1 MEQPARRALHADRWV
16 ALIRKL
22 AFVDFNF
29 TGATFAMQVRQTYD
43 APGAALITLG
53 TVGGMGSEGVWLD
66 YAGTDTVLNHLA
78 AGRLREVPP
87 GLTESTS
94 VAVSVVGIRINKS
107 TMGNPANI
115 PFPAQRG
122 EDLTLAWDLLITPSG
137 GVQDKY
143 IGGHFIVRGG
153 ATQ

>member
-1 MEQPARRALHADRWV
+1 MEQPARRDLHADRWV
-16 ALIRKL
+16 ALIRKI
-22 AFVDFNF
+22 AFLDFNF
-29 TGATFAMQVRQTYD
+29 TGASFAMQVRQTRD
-43 APGAALITLG
+43 APAALVTLG

-66 YAGTDTVLNHLA
+66 YAGTNTVLNHLA

-94 VAVSVVGIRINKS
+94 IAVSVVGIRINKA
-107 TMGNPANI
+107 TMSNPAI
-115 PFPAQRG
+115 ITFPTQRG

-143 IGGHFIVRGG
+143 IGGDFIVRGG